1 MPFLSP
7 NQQCQSTE
15 GREYSSVIY
24 VVICECILMWVCVS
38 DSDESADES
47 DNFAIDDADDYLF
60 LDNDDAMNAER
71 WHLS

>member
-1 MPFLSP
+1 
-7 NQQCQSTE
+7 
-15 GREYSSVIY
+15 
-24 VVICECILMWVCVS
+24 MWVCVS